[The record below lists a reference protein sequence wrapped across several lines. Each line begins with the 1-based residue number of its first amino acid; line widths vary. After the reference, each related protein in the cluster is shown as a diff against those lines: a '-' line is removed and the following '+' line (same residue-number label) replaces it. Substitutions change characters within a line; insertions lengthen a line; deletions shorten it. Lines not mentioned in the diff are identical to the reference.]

1 VFKNSVILGC
11 SNDVDLNDHR
21 FRANTTFLSNWH
33 GFACDDLRFLGGIE
47 IEAPHPSRKHHPSSA
62 SAGIFV

>member
-1 VFKNSVILGC
+1 MILGR
-11 SNDVDLNDHR
+11 SENGDLNDHR
-21 FRANTTFLSNWH
+21 FRPNTTFLSNWH
-33 GFACDDLRFLGGIE
+33 GFACHDLRLLGGIE